1 MTQAAHTP
9 GPWKVSKP
17 TGNYIDAPT
26 GGSIAALTYGA
37 TKADARLIAA
47 APELLAAL
55 ADLVRVWDENNGPD
69 PIPEFTESGAPR
81 NALIEKA
88 RAAITKAKG
97 E

>member
-37 TKADARLIAA
+37 TKADADLIAA
-47 APELLAAL
+47 APDLLAVL
-55 ADLVRVWDENNGPD
+55 EGMDEELSLWGAD
-69 PIPEFTESGAPR
+69 T
-81 NALIEKA
+81 IETMNLTA
-88 RAAITKAKG
+88 RLDAIRAAITKAKG